1 MDGMGAQA
9 RMAEQTDEDS
19 ALVERARAGDARAFD
34 LLVRK
39 YQHRVLGLIGRM
51 VSDWSEA
58 QDVAQEVFMRAWRS
72 LGNFR
77 GESSFYTW
85 LYRIAVNTSKNQIV
99 SSGRRPLTAEL
110 QTVEDEHWSGA
121 GRMQEQATPENEL
134 LRQEMERTV
143 VRTVE
148 GLPEDIRTALTLREV
163 DGLSYDEIAE
173 LMQCP
178 IGTVRSRIFRG
189 REAIDR
195 NIKELMP

>member
-1 MDGMGAQA
+1 MDGMGGQA
-9 RMAEQTDEDS
+9 RMAELDEDA

-39 YQHRVLGLIGRM
+39 YQHRVLGLVGRM

-99 SSGRRPLTAEL
+99 SSGRRPQTAEL

-148 GLPEDIRTALTLREV
+148 ALPEDIRTALTLREV

>member
-1 MDGMGAQA
+1 MDGMGAVA
-9 RMAEQTDEDS
+9 RMADVDEDG
-19 ALVERARAGDARAFD
+19 ALVERAQAGDARAFD

-39 YQHRVLGLIGRM
+39 YQHRVLGLVGRM

-99 SSGRRPLTAEL
+99 SAGRRPQTAEL

-148 GLPEDIRTALTLREV
+148 ALPEDIRTALTLREV

>member
-1 MDGMGAQA
+1 
-9 RMAEQTDEDS
+9 MAELDDDS
-19 ALVERARAGDARAFD
+19 ALVARAQAGDARAFD

-39 YQHRVLGLIGRM
+39 YQHRVLGLVGRM
-51 VSDWSEA
+51 VNDWAEA
-58 QDVAQEVFMRAWRS
+58 QDVSQEVFMRAWRS

-99 SSGRRPLTAEL
+99 ASGRRPMTAEL

-121 GRMQEQATPENEL
+121 DKMAEQSTPENEL
-134 LRQEMERTV
+134 LRQEMEQSV

-148 GLPEDIRTALTLREV
+148 ALPEDIRTALTLREV

-189 REAIDR
+189 RDAIER
-195 NIKELMP
+195 NIKELLP

>member
-1 MDGMGAQA
+1 
-9 RMAEQTDEDS
+9 MAEQTDEDS

>member
-9 RMAEQTDEDS
+9 RMADVDEDG
-19 ALVERARAGDARAFD
+19 ALVERAQAGDARAFD

-39 YQHRVLGLIGRM
+39 YQHRVLGLVGRM

-99 SSGRRPLTAEL
+99 SSGRRPQTAEL

-148 GLPEDIRTALTLREV
+148 ALPEDIRTALTLREV